1 MDDPRWLRLVTI
13 GLVLAALAVGYFLMT
28 GKLFSPTKIKSQ
40 TPSPQVLGQNTP
52 QPSPLPTSSPTS
64 AYERIA
70 SRTQS
75 QTQTLPATGFPAG
88 LAVVFSASAI
98 IAGYGLRKFPH

>member
-13 GLVLAALAVGYFLMT
+13 GLVLAALAVGYFLMS
-28 GKLFSPTKIKSQ
+28 GKLFSPTKKESQ
-40 TPSPQVLGQNTP
+40 IPPQVLGQNTP
-52 QPSPLPTSSPTS
+52 QPSPSPISSPTS

-75 QTQTLPATGFPAG
+75 QVQALPTTGFPAG